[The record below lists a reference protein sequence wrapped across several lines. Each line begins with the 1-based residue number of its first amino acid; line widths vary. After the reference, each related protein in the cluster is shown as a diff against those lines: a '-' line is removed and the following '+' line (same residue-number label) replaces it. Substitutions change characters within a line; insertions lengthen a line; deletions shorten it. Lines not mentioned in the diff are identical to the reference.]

1 MTDRSDEKARAI
13 LEAVASVLLGVVSGL
28 SVGAIVAFIF
38 VHGRLAHGGGEI
50 LNWVFGWG

>member
-1 MTDRSDEKARAI
+1 MTDRSDEKVSAI
-13 LEAVASVLLGVVSGL
+13 LEAVAWMLLGVVFSL
-28 SVGAIVAFIF
+28 SVGASVAFIF